1 MSVTV
6 ARGESLFRQWE
17 LIKVL
22 QAHRYG
28 VSTKELA
35 ARLECN
41 KRTVQRDLG
50 ALQDIFPIS
59 FEQRDRGK
67 RFWKLAHNTVESE
80 QLQLTVTEMLS
91 LFLSQQLLL
100 PLAGTQFGDGLQTA
114 IQKIRAL
121 LPTRA
126 LTYFEGLDE
135 AFFIKSLARH
145 DYSGQDKEIRVLNEA
160 ILSQNAV
167 KVVYRSASKGQEMI
181 SELHPYGMV
190 LLHAS
195 LYCIG
200 YLASYDEVRTLK
212 VARVKGVTRLK
223 KVFEKPVDFSLAG
236 HLQGTFG
243 VFQTQKSQ
251 TIRVEFTGWAAANVR
266 EMQWHPS
273 QRISKDTGKKV
284 IATFELGN
292 TVEFKRW
299 VLGFGPHARIVSPK
313 ALVAE
318 LRDDLKRAL
327 SHYSRG

>member
-1 MSVTV
+1 M
-6 ARGESLFRQWE
+6 ARGDGLFRQWE

-28 VSTKELA
+28 VSTDEIA

-50 ALQDIFPIS
+50 VLQDIFPIS
-59 FEQRDRGK
+59 YEQRDRGK

-80 QLQLTVTEMLS
+80 QLQLTMTEMLS

-100 PLAGTQFGDGLQTA
+100 PLSGTQFGDGLQTA
-114 IQKIRAL
+114 LQKIRTL

-126 LTYFEGLDE
+126 LTYFDGLDE
-135 AFFIKSLARH
+135 SFFIKNLANH
-145 DYSGQDKEIRVLNEA
+145 DYSGQDKEIRILNEA
-160 ILSQNAV
+160 ILSQKAV
-167 KVVYRSASKGQEMI
+167 KVIYHSASKGREVI
-181 SELHPYGMV
+181 SEFHPYGMV

-200 YLASYDEVRTLK
+200 YLACYDEVRTLK
-212 VARVKGVTRLK
+212 VARVKGLTRLDK
-223 KVFEKPVDFSLAG
+223 TFDKPVDFSLAG
-236 HLQGTFG
+236 HFQGAFG
-243 VFQTQKSQ
+243 VFQTDKKQK
-251 TIRVEFTGWAAANVR
+251 IRGEFTGWAATNLR

-273 QRISKDTGKKV
+273 QKIVKDDGDRV

-299 VLGFGPHARIVSPK
+299 VLGFGGHATVVSPTD
-313 ALVAE
+313 LVAE
-318 LRDDLKRAL
+318 VRAELQRAL
-327 SHYSRG
+327 SKYRAGKANG